1 MPAAVLAEAKRH
13 GARLIELMP
22 DNPGSYE
29 IMSYVLMHDAEQ
41 SLEEARRLATTLSG
55 GASIPSPPPAPPCQE
70 STACGQHKADL
81 VFWILF

>member
-55 GASIPSPPPAPPCQE
+55 GCSKLPPPPYPPASAQPE
-70 STACGQHKADL
+70 HVRK
-81 VFWILF
+81 I